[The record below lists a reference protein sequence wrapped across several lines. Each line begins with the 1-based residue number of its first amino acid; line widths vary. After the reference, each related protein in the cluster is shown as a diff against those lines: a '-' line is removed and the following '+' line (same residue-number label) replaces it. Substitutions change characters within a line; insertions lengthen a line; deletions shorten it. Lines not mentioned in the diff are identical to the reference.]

1 MVNLVDNVSKKV
13 FTGGLAAETTR
24 RMIVIR
30 WQIVPLRDRVRRGG
44 AAGAQRTAGRPR
56 SPGSVGG
63 RGSTTD
69 GHLAQLSD
77 ALRRYRHLHQPH
89 LGGEVA
95 RRPPFSGLSGTRGL
109 RASSCGQYAA
119 KRADQVVRKD
129 QLRRLHSVN
138 PGETHS
144 CKHQVRLKSGR
155 SADLPSPLPFRACFR
170 SQHSV
175 CTSGVTCV

>member
-1 MVNLVDNVSKKV
+1 MVNSVDNVSKKV

-44 AAGAQRTAGRPR
+44 AAGAQRAAGRPR

-69 GHLAQLSD
+69 GHLAQLTD

-89 LGGEVA
+89 LVGEVRGA
-95 RRPPFSGLSGTRGL
+95 PRSRASGTRGL

-119 KRADQVVRKD
+119 KPADQVVRKS

-175 CTSGVTCV
+175 CPSGVTCV